1 MKKENLQNLLFLDV
15 EATGLEEEDRLVQ
28 VAYAYNGQES
38 EQMFHPEVEMSVRA
52 MEVTHITNKH
62 LAHKDAFAGSDYYGD
77 LETILDQDETIFVAH
92 NAPYDVNMLEREG
105 LKVGKV
111 IDTYKIAHAFD
122 VRSEIPAYRLQFLRY
137 FFGLEVEDVV
147 AHDAL
152 GDVRVLMAVF
162 EKLYDEMISSGT
174 HEELIQK
181 MIHISSEPILIKM
194 FNFGKYRDELVADV
208 ARRDRG
214 YLEWLLRQKEAAA
227 AEGDVDEN
235 WIYTLKKY
243 VR

>member
-38 EQMFHPEVEMSVRA
+38 EQMFHPEVEMNVRA

-62 LAHKDAFAGSDYYGD
+62 LIDKEVFVGSEYYCD
-77 LETILDQDETIFVAH
+77 LETILEQDETIFIAH
-92 NAPYDVNMLEREG
+92 NAPYDISMLEREG
-105 LKVGKV
+105 LKVDKV
-111 IDTYKIAHAFD
+111 IDTYKLAHVFD

-137 FFGLEVEDVV
+137 YFGLDIDDVI
-147 AHDAL
+147 AHNAL
-152 GDVRVLMAVF
+152 GDVRVLIAVF
-162 EKLYDEMISSGT
+162 EKLYNEMIGTGT

-181 MIHISSEPILIKM
+181 MIHISSEPVLIKM
-194 FNFGKYRDELVADV
+194 FNFGKHRDELVADV
-208 ARRDRG
+208 ARHDKG
-214 YLEWLLRQKEAAA
+214 YLQWLLRQKEIAA

-235 WIYTLKKY
+235 WIFTLKKY
-243 VR
+243 VQ